1 MNYAAGTGQDK
12 MSAAAANLPRE
23 HFVAGAVI
31 FADGD
36 AGDSAYVI
44 ERGCVEIF
52 ARSDGK
58 ERRIALLGEGALFGE
73 VALLDC
79 LPRTA
84 TARAVVPTALIRIA
98 HDHVAEILRRSDPVL
113 QYLLHIVLIRFREA
127 RGAENPLAGD
137 ETGQPSEYPPDSA
150 HKTALRM
157 LSLAEDLAHG
167 VAAGQL
173 ELHYQPI
180 CSLNDNALAGF
191 EALVRWRHP
200 ILGLVSPLEFIGLAE
215 RTGLIHGIGNW
226 VVERALAD
234 WQYLRVFC
242 AATPDANPFISVNL
256 SAPECVEQGIVGR
269 IEVMLK
275 AAGVA
280 PQELRIELTES
291 VLVDHID
298 ALSHALHSLRN
309 LGVTIAMDDFG
320 TGYSGLD
327 YLRALPF
334 SSIKIDRAFVK
345 GMDTSVR
352 SMEIVKAALSL
363 AEGIGLKTV
372 AEGIEDGAT
381 GLHLAEMG
389 CTFAQGFHYGRP
401 MPIQNIAAWFDEYRR
416 REPDSSNPTP

>member
-1 MNYAAGTGQDK
+1 MDDTAEGGQDK
-12 MSAAAANLPRE
+12 IAAAAANLPRE

-44 ERGCVEIF
+44 ERGCVEILD
-52 ARSDGK
+52 RSNGK
-58 ERRIALLGEGALFGE
+58 ERRIAVLGDGALFGE
-73 VALLDC
+73 VALIDC

-84 TARAVVPTALIRIA
+84 TARALVPTALIRIG

-127 RGAENPLAGD
+127 RGAETHPAAD
-137 ETGQPSEYPPDSA
+137 TGGQTTEDPSGSA
-150 HKTALRM
+150 YKAALRM
-157 LSLAEDLAHG
+157 LALTEDLAHG

-180 CSLNDNALAGF
+180 CCLDDNTVAGF

-200 ILGLVSPLEFIGLAE
+200 TLGLISPLEFIGLAE
-215 RTGLIHGIGNW
+215 KTGLIHGIGNW

-234 WQYLRVFC
+234 WAHLRLFC
-242 AATPDANPFISVNL
+242 AATVDAKPFISVNL

-269 IEVMLK
+269 IDGMLQ

-280 PQELRIELTES
+280 PEELRIELTES

-298 ALSHALHSLRN
+298 ALSQALHSLRN

-334 SSIKIDRAFVK
+334 SSIKIDQAFVR

-372 AEGIEDGAT
+372 AEGIEDRAT
-381 GLHLAEMG
+381 GLHLADMG
-389 CTFAQGFHYGRP
+389 CTFAQGYHYGRP
-401 MPIQNIAAWFDEYRR
+401 MPLHNVAAWFDDYRR
-416 REPDSSNPTP
+416 RLPDSSNPTS